1 MAVTFKVET
10 TKLLDT
16 ATRFQQSANTWNSTI
31 SQMINLVNS
40 TGCQWCGSAAD
51 TYRRRFAQ
59 HDQDRRDIQS
69 LINEHITDL
78 QRIAQNY
85 QKTESDI
92 VGSAN
97 QLRTDVVH

>member
-1 MAVTFKVET
+1 MAITFKVET

-16 ATRFQQSANTWNSTI
+16 ANAFQQSASNWNNTIT
-31 SQMINLVNS
+31 QMIQIVNS
-40 TGCQWCGSAAD
+40 MGCQWCGTAAD

-69 LINEHITDL
+69 LINEHVSDL
-78 QRIAQNY
+78 RQIAQNY

-92 VGSAN
+92 TGHSSN
-97 QLRTDVVH
+97 LRTNVVH

>member
-69 LINEHITDL
+69 LINEHISDL
-78 QRIAQNY
+78 QQIARNY
-85 QKTESDI
+85 QQTESNI
-92 VGSAN
+92 AGAAN
-97 QLRTDVVH
+97 QLRTNVVH